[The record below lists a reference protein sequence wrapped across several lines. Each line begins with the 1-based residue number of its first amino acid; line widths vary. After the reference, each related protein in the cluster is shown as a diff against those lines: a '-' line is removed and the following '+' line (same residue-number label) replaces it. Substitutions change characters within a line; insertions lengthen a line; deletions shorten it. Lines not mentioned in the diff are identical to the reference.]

1 MTLDEAIEHCKEKV
15 NDSPCGQ
22 NHLQLMNWLIE
33 LKHLKG
39 EMEKEPYTTTIDLNV
54 DAFIP
59 ASYIPNEY
67 QKLDIYKRIASIEN
81 EEEMDDMMEEL
92 IDRYGDVPRKVQQ
105 KRFL

>member
-39 EMEKEPYTTTIDLNV
+39 GDLIV
-54 DAFIP
+54 SP
-59 ASYIPNEY
+59 LCY
-67 QKLDIYKRIASIEN
+67 L
-81 EEEMDDMMEEL
+81 
-92 IDRYGDVPRKVQQ
+92 
-105 KRFL
+105 